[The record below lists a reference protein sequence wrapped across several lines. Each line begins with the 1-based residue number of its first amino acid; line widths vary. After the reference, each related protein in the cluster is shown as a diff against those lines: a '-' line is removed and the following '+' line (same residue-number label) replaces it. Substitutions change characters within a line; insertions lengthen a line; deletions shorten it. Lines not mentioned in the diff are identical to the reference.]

1 MENNDSNYEKEKDLE
16 NHSKSMSLEAI
27 EIVLKQMKNCICK
40 IKFNIKG
47 KTGHG
52 TGFLCKIEYDDWSSK
67 RVLITNNHILSKENI
82 LPGKE
87 ISFSM
92 NNGKIKKKDIN

>member
-1 MENNDSNYEKEKDLE
+1 MGYCYPIKDE
-16 NHSKSMSLEAI
+16 
-27 EIVLKQMKNCICK
+27 QK
-40 IKFNIKG
+40 IKRG
-47 KTGHG
+47 KSLDTKKMKKLAEIAEKSIFEVKTDFGHG